1 MLHLAISSAW
11 ILSWASLNV
20 RLLASFVQAVARALG
35 ALVLLPKLVL
45 VAQFFLAMSLNVD
58 IRQLYP

>member
-1 MLHLAISSAW
+1 L
-11 ILSWASLNV
+11 LNV